1 MPDKQRSHSR
11 ESLKVDR
18 GLFLKCRKDE
28 ILTRNNFEVFLSFV
42 TFIYVRLRFPQSH

>member
-11 ESLKVDR
+11 KNLKADR

-28 ILTRNNFEVFLSFV
+28 ILARDNFEVFLSFV
-42 TFIYVRLRFPQSH
+42 TFIYVLLRFPQSH